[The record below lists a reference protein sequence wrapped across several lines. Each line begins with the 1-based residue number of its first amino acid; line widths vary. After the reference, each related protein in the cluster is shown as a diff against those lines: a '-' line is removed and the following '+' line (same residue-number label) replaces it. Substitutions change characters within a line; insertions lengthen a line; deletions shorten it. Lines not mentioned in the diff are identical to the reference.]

1 MDLVTRQI
9 AFSRS
14 DMLKAAIILR
24 CQSKSLCHHF
34 IAFFKFYSVF
44 KFVEQARPLRDG
56 TLDPAEVKLVRVSV
70 VQDDHQPRV
79 LHGQAAFLL
88 EASEGREILGILLDL
103 LNFDLS

>member
-1 MDLVTRQI
+1 M
-9 AFSRS
+9 SR
-14 DMLKAAIILR
+14 
-24 CQSKSLCHHF
+24 LCEKLSRPLQPAPTHNDPHNEGHG
-34 IAFFKFYSVF
+34 VF
-44 KFVEQARPLRDG
+44 EQARPLRDG